1 MNSQQAY
8 EYEEHILK
16 QHQNTNFISV
26 VSVIIDIIKGLDDM
40 IYLLD
45 DQGNIKLNAKGK
57 PRINWIKVIKNLAK
71 IIGALMAMR
80 KKAIW

>member
-8 EYEEHILK
+8 EYEEHILN
-16 QHQNTNFISV
+16 QHQNSNFISF
-26 VSVIIDIIKGLDDM
+26 VSVIIDIIKGLDSM

-45 DQGNIKLNAKGK
+45 DQGNIKFNAKGK

-80 KKAIW
+80 KKAVW

>member
-8 EYEEHILK
+8 DYEEHILN

-26 VSVIIDIIKGLDDM
+26 ISVIIDIIKGLDEM

-45 DQGNIKLNAKGK
+45 DQGNIKVNAKGK

>member
-8 EYEEHILK
+8 DYEDYILNK
-16 QHQNTNFISV
+16 HHHTNFISV
-26 VSVIIDIIKGLDDM
+26 ISVIIDIIKGLDEM
-40 IYLLD
+40 IYILD
-45 DQGNIKLNAKGK
+45 DQGNIKLNTKGK